1 MKKIRNNLFILIF
14 MLFISIINLSNKV
27 AAAPVAKQKSN
38 LHVIRLDL
46 ESVNE
51 NIALPYLEQLSCQGE
66 LPASEQIEITP
77 AMSGK
82 MAIPN
87 HLNITVSDYVIN
99 LIRYEDFYLEAKK
112 INTDVGPAYCLEVE
126 KDYPSGQT
134 FEFEGKPARE
144 IVGMMAAGYPNK
156 SAAELGVASDDDAY
170 FATQMAVWCVT
181 EGYEPSK
188 FKHKD
193 KALMQAIKN
202 IYNEGMQY
210 TGNDLDHT
218 AMEYYYSDNIQRI
231 VVYINKPIEIPD
243 QGTGG
248 GNDIVPDVPT
258 WPEVPDDE
266 EDSSENVVVP
276 GLG

>member
-1 MKKIRNNLFILIF
+1 MKRIRNNLFILIF
-14 MLFISIINLSNKV
+14 MLFISIINLSTKA
-27 AAAPVAKQKSN
+27 AAAPVAKQRSN
-38 LHVIRLDL
+38 LRVIKLDL
-46 ESVNE
+46 QS
-51 NIALPYLEQLSCQGE
+51 IGKDTDIPYSEQLSYQDKV
-66 LPASEQIEITP
+66 PASEQQEIEQVI
-77 AMSGK
+77 SGQL
-82 MAIPN
+82 AIPN
-87 HLNITVSDYVIN
+87 HLNVTLSDYVIN
-99 LIRYEDFYLEAKK
+99 TIRYDDFYLEAKK

-126 KDYPSGQT
+126 KDYPSNHT
-134 FEFEGKPARE
+134 FEFIGKPARE
-144 IVGMMAAGYPNK
+144 IVGMMAAGYPSK
-156 SAAELGVASDDDAY
+156 SAAELGVASEDDAY

-193 KALMQAIKN
+193 KALIEAIKN

-231 VVYINKPIEIPD
+231 VVYINKPVETPD
-243 QGTGG
+243 EGTGG
-248 GNDIVPDVPT
+248 GNDVVPDVPT